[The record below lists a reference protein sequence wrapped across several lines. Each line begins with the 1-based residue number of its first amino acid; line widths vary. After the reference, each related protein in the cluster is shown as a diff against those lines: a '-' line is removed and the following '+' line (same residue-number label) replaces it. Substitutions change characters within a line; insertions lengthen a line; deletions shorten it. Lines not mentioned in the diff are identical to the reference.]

1 MLNSEP
7 QTYVITSETL
17 QIFVLL
23 SNLLRTLLSLKKS
36 PIEKRHFLE
45 RAKKGSKFFSAVR
58 APLIP
63 LCVTASG
70 NILTSGNLDFRVFK
84 LQLKVVN

>member
-1 MLNSEP
+1 MLL
-7 QTYVITSETL
+7 L
-17 QIFVLL
+17 QKPCKFLSFCLIFSYILDV
-23 SNLLRTLLSLKKS
+23 RTLLSLKKS

-45 RAKKGSKFFSAVR
+45 RAKKGSNFFSAVR
-58 APLIP
+58 APLTP